1 MKKRIEGLYFGRNI
15 LREALEAEVEISE
28 IYYDT
33 DAAFE
38 FINSL
43 KGVKTFGAR
52 LVKGLPAII
61 KNQAHQGVAFW
72 TPHTFYRPLRDY
84 PLNKQRFVI
93 LCNHVQDI
101 HNFGSIVRCAVAF
114 GAGLLIHEE
123 KGSAE
128 LTAAA
133 MKSSAGLAFRLS
145 FCKVEHLSEA
155 TRALAKNG
163 FRIIGLDAGNNAQ
176 VLRDWIPQFPLAL
189 VLGSEGEGISVGI
202 KKYCESL
209 VSIPM
214 ERAAESLN
222 VSHAAAIAMNWVYE
236 GGQGG

>member
-15 LREALEAEVEISE
+15 LREAVAAGVEISE

-38 FINSL
+38 LINSI
-43 KGVKTFGAR
+43 KGMKSLGIKQ
-52 LVKGLPAII
+52 VKGLPAFI

-72 TPHTFYRPLRDY
+72 TPHTFYRPLGKYALDR
-84 PLNKQRFVI
+84 QRFVI
-93 LCNHVQDI
+93 LCNGVQDI

-145 FCKVEHLSEA
+145 FCKVGHLSEA
-155 TRALAKNG
+155 TRELAKKG
-163 FRIIGLDAGNNAQ
+163 FRIIGLDAGKNSET
-176 VLRDWIPQFPLAL
+176 LRDWIPQFPLAL
-189 VLGSEGEGISVGI
+189 VLGSEGEGISVDI
-202 KKYCESL
+202 KKHCESL

-214 ERAAESLN
+214 EKAAESLN
-222 VSHAAAIAMNWVYE
+222 VSHAAAIAMNWAYSSL
-236 GGQGG
+236 